1 MPYQACAIT
10 GHRPA
15 RFRWK
20 NQENYNDCLLLK
32 ECLAEQLMQL
42 YERGIR
48 RFYVGGA
55 MGVDM
60 WCGEI
65 LLSLKEQREFSDL
78 ELAIALPFEGYNT
91 GWSEENLRRMTGL
104 IDRSTVTVTVGVR
117 EQPPAMSYRRRNK
130 YMVNHAD
137 ILLAVYDNARSVR
150 SGTGMTV
157 NYARKC
163 NIPIILIHPDTRE
176 ILIQEPEK
184 ERGV

>member
-20 NQENYNDCLLLK
+20 NQENDNDCLLLK

-65 LLSLKEQREFSDL
+65 LLSLKEQQEFSDL

-91 GWSEENLRRMTGL
+91 GWSEENLRRMTG
-104 IDRSTVTVTVGVR
+104 
-117 EQPPAMSYRRRNK
+117 AY
-130 YMVNHAD
+130 
-137 ILLAVYDNARSVR
+137 
-150 SGTGMTV
+150 
-157 NYARKC
+157 
-163 NIPIILIHPDTRE
+163 
-176 ILIQEPEK
+176 
-184 ERGV
+184 